1 MGHNKK
7 IFLKMTVL
15 QDWVMETEERKSL
28 RISEAKKGS
37 KNLSSIFV
45 EMKVETGQTG
55 SGTVSSQ
62 EVKNRAKKLSS
73 NQ

>member
-1 MGHNKK
+1 
-7 IFLKMTVL
+7 
-15 QDWVMETEERKSL
+15 METEERKSL